1 MTANPVVSFAPHPTI
16 RQQTFHTSPTAR
28 FAIVDEVVQEMK
40 AAMKAKDQI
49 RLNTIRLIKSAFTN
63 AQIELR
69 VEQLSDEQAQT
80 VLRKMGKM
88 RQDSIKMYSENGAP
102 DRAAAE
108 QAELDV
114 IEAWLPKMADEDTTR
129 KWVQEA
135 IGKVGKDNVGKIMG
149 AIMKE
154 HKMELDGNLAQRI
167 VKEEVA
173 K

>member
-1 MTANPVVSFAPHPTI
+1 
-16 RQQTFHTSPTAR
+16 
-28 FAIVDEVVQEMK
+28 
-40 AAMKAKDQI
+40 
-49 RLNTIRLIKSAFTN
+49 
-63 AQIELR
+63 
-69 VEQLSDEQAQT
+69 
-80 VLRKMGKM
+80 MGKM